1 MDERVLKEQ
10 LQVKLKISKWNI
22 GKFFQIIFTVKM
34 RIECEHDVTRNNIG
48 NLTQIVNHWESS
60 KKNRNDSKTF
70 YWMYIEK

>member
-22 GKFFQIIFTVKM
+22 GKFIQIIFTVKM

-48 NLTQIVNHWESS
+48 NLTQIVNH
-60 KKNRNDSKTF
+60 
-70 YWMYIEK
+70 